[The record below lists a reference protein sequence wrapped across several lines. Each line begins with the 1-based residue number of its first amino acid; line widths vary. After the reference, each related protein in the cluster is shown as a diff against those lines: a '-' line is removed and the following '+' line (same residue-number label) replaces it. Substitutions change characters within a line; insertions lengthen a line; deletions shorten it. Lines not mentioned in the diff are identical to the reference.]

1 VESATALAERRQF
14 DGPTIGTRLGPP
26 GLQAVRGHGMLR
38 PHFTDRVSSPRPF
51 LLAAAGIASLCAL
64 DAAVKEL
71 TRWYPVAYAVL
82 GRYVFGT
89 AFALVVWGWQGRPR
103 LTAEMLPAH
112 LLRGCLITVTAF
124 LFFFGL
130 TRLGLAEAITLSF
143 VAPLLIP
150 PLAHLFLGER
160 MRGPVVLAACMGFAG
175 VLLTVQGAPRFDGD
189 RALALAAILGAA
201 LTYAL
206 AAIVMRARA
215 AKDGSTLLTLTSA
228 VIPMVLLSPS
238 AVGAPLPTWWALGVA
253 VLAGLLGNLGIQ
265 LLARAYAAAEAQAL
279 GVLEFTAL
287 PWAALFGWL
296 FFDQAVRPQVWLGA
310 LVIFAAC
317 WWVGRAE
324 RKPPAILPSPQ

>member
-1 VESATALAERRQF
+1 
-14 DGPTIGTRLGPP
+14 
-26 GLQAVRGHGMLR
+26 M
-38 PHFTDRVSSPRPF
+38 SSPRPF
-51 LLAAAGIASLCAL
+51 VLAALGIAALCAL

-71 TRWYPVAYAVL
+71 TRSYAVAYAVL

-89 AFALVVWGWQGRPR
+89 AFALAVWWWQGRPA
-103 LTAEMLPAH
+103 LTREMLPAH
-112 LLRGCLITVTAF
+112 VLRGTLITATAF
-124 LFFFGL
+124 LFFFAL
-130 TRLGLAEAITLSF
+130 TRLGMAEAITLSF
-143 VAPLLIP
+143 IAPLLIP

-160 MRGPVVLAACMGFAG
+160 MRGPVVLAAFVGFAG
-175 VLLTVQGAPRFDGD
+175 VLLTVQGAPRFDGE

-228 VIPMVLLSPS
+228 VIPMVLLSP
-238 AVGAPLPTWWALGVA
+238 AAIGAPMPTAWALALA

-265 LLARAYAAAEAQAL
+265 LLARAYAGAEAQAL

-296 FFDQAVRPQVWLGA
+296 FFDEAVRPQVWLGA

-317 WWVGRAE
+317 WWVGSVD
-324 RKPPAILPSPQ
+324 RKPPAILPTPQ